1 MMSLPFSIRGVRTGF
16 VDLEGVVRLED
27 RDLCLEFRTTM
38 FSGHLK
44 SKPKEVRL
52 PLDELE
58 EAVFRHWLC
67 IGMLKLRAR
76 RLEVFSQVPGN
87 EGSELRLRCRRE
99 YWEVAQE
106 LASRLN
112 MRTLQQQL
120 QALVAETD
128 RATQRLPQPPAS
140 AEPQGAKR
148 EVRERQPGT

>member
-1 MMSLPFSIRGVRTGF
+1 MGKRWTKLGRSSSLKLGLFLRSDPA
-16 VDLEGVVRLED
+16 D
-27 RDLCLEFRTTM
+27 
-38 FSGHLK
+38 
-44 SKPKEVRL
+44 
-52 PLDELE
+52 
-58 EAVFRHWLC
+58 WLC

-87 EGSELRLRCRRE
+87 QGSELRLRCRRE

-140 AEPQGAKR
+140 VEPQRAKR
-148 EVRERQPGT
+148 EVREKQPGT